1 MLGGLRQ
8 EDEWVRGGGQCSST
22 ADISTTTNTS
32 IDTTTCSSTSTTNGE
47 GLGAARPHAGV
58 TGQLG

>member
-1 MLGGLRQ
+1 M
-8 EDEWVRGGGQCSST
+8 RGGGQCSST